1 MFWRKPGI
9 LILDLYLYSIKI
21 QNQYWSKY
29 SKIFAEN
36 HIFFKRFLKNFFFGL
51 GPTRPVWLGW
61 TQPPRVAGLD
71 LASPAWSLAQASD
84 PTSAIH
90 AHVIFYACMNNAKV
104 IKLTSYYSS
113 SFLQMARTEPWF
125 CRGEDD
131 GGADF
136 PLKRCRWPTCIS
148 CETFPITE
156 TICGFC
162 RWNNS
167 SICWNGSWRREWI
180 VPLKRHCFPIQNVY
194 FCFGHWSFVFL

>member
-1 MFWRKPGI
+1 LRKITYFWKDFWR
-9 LILDLYLYSIKI
+9 
-21 QNQYWSKY
+21 
-29 SKIFAEN
+29 
-36 HIFFKRFLKNFFFGL
+36 IFFSGWAQP
-51 GPTRPVWLGW
+51 GPCGWAGPSQPSLVTGPSQWPNLSHPCTRN
-61 TQPPRVAGLD
+61 
-71 LASPAWSLAQASD
+71 
-84 PTSAIH
+84 IF
-90 AHVIFYACMNNAKV
+90 AHVIFYACMNNAKI
-104 IKLTSYYSS
+104 IKLPSYYSS

-136 PLKRCRWPTCIS
+136 PLKRCRWPACIS

-162 RWNNS
+162 CWNNS